1 MDTWFERLEQLDK
14 ALLSDKTICSSN
26 GVLYAFPFT
35 LRNPYMVNGIGL
47 IVCNHGTFDFELNGK
62 EFSAGKGE
70 TLFITESSLFNI
82 LRESEDLE
90 VFILVYQVEPIRNLM
105 GNSVMLMSLHLQY
118 TSNPCYVWSTGEEED
133 ILRYIFLLDST
144 LRMDDTALNQY
155 ELKLLLLALT
165 HRLCSLYN
173 RKFFAMKE
181 TVEGKQNTFI
191 RLLQLI
197 EQYYIKHRGVD
208 FYANKLYLSPKY
220 LSALSKSICGYTVQQ
235 LVFKSIIRK
244 SISLLSN
251 SQMSVQQISDYLN
264 FPNSSYFG
272 TFFKKQTGM
281 SPKQYSRNNNIS
293 SPLSSL
299 EFPFGTDS

>member
-1 MDTWFERLEQLDK
+1 MYTWFERLEQLNN
-14 ALLSDKTICSSN
+14 ALLEGNTICSSK
-26 GVLYAFPFT
+26 GVLHAFPPALKKT
-35 LRNPYMVNGIGL
+35 YIVNGIGL
-47 IVCNHGTFDFELNGK
+47 IVCNQGSFDFELNGK
-62 EFSAGKGE
+62 KFSANKGE
-70 TLFITESSLFNI
+70 TLFITESSLFSI
-82 LRESEDLE
+82 QRESDNLE
-90 VFILVYQVEPIRNLM
+90 VYILIYQVEPIRNLM

-133 ILRYIFLLDST
+133 ILKYIFLLDST
-144 LRMDDTALNQY
+144 LQMDNTALNQY
-155 ELKLLLLALT
+155 ERKLLLLALT

-191 RLLQLI
+191 RLIQLI
-197 EQYYIKHRGVD
+197 EQYYMKHRGVE
-208 FYANKLYLSPKY
+208 FYANELYLSPKY
-220 LSALSKSICGYTVQQ
+220 LSALSRSICGYTVQQ

-281 SPKQYSRNNNIS
+281 SPKEYSRKSNSSSPSESFEIS
-293 SPLSSL
+293 S
-299 EFPFGTDS
+299 